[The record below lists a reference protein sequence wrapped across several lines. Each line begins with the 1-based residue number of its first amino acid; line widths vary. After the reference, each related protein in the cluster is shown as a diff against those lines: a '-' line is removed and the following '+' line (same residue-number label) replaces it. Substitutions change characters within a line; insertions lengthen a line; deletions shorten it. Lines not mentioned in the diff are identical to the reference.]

1 MSAAEHSSP
10 APQMPQDPLPSPLSG
25 TQSSP
30 AGGGGGENGGL
41 YCLTEEEWSELHEVA
56 MSFHGVMNLL
66 TQHGF
71 DNSTGAEE
79 LLGMSHRR
87 FERLLASIRRRLE
100 DDG

>member
-1 MSAAEHSSP
+1 MSAAQHSSP
-10 APQMPQDPLPSPLSG
+10 APQDPSSSPLPG

-30 AGGGGGENGGL
+30 AGGGDGEDGRL

-56 MSFHGVMNLL
+56 MSFHGVMSLL
-66 TQHGF
+66 KQHGF

-87 FERLLASIRRRLE
+87 FESLLASIRRRLE
-100 DDG
+100 DD